1 MKHIRTTALA
11 SLLALAVAAQAD
23 DKVTVVTTQGETSY
37 DISSVA
43 RIDLGDTE
51 LKVVAADGTGTT
63 YAFDEVTK
71 IIISGDATAINA
83 PASADASRLTLT
95 VAQDGT
101 WMRINGW
108 DASQTSALTLYG
120 TDGQTLLRL
129 DSWSG
134 ETVDIASLP
143 HGVYV
148 VKAGTHTAKFRK

>member
-11 SLLALAVAAQAD
+11 PLLALTLAAQAD

-51 LKVVAADGTGTT
+51 LKVVSADGTGTT
-63 YAFDEVTK
+63 YAFSEVTK
-71 IIISGDATAINA
+71 IVISSDATGITA
-83 PASADASRLTLT
+83 PSSADAERLTLT
-95 VAQDGT
+95 VSQDGT
-101 WMRINGW
+101 QMRINGW
-108 DASQTSALTLYG
+108 DAFQTAALTVYG
-120 TDGQTLLRL
+120 TDGQSVLRL

-143 HGVYV
+143 HGIYV